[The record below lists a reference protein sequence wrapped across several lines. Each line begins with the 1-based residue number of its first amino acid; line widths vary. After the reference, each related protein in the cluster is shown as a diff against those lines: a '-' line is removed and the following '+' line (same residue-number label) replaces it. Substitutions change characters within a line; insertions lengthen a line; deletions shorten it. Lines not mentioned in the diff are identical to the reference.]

1 MFIELTLA
9 ISSKRKVW
17 IRADSIVALTV
28 VDGETDVAVS
38 SLSEGNSIQVS
49 ETPECIMAKVAESVR
64 WNK

>member
-17 IRADSIVALTV
+17 VRADSILALTV

-38 SLSEGNSIQVS
+38 SLSENNSIQVI
-49 ETPECIMAKVAESVR
+49 ETPDYIMAKVADSVR
-64 WNK
+64 WNR